1 MITRAIDWI
10 KSHRLTALLLLV
22 VLYFTWKSF
31 FGGFYGLNSISL
43 EKSVGRGSFGT
54 TSIANPSVALDS
66 YGSDMDGKSFS
77 PIYPPTPEF
86 SPQGGIS
93 NRMVVQNSSLS
104 ILVSNVV
111 EARNKI
117 LDYTKQVGGYMVQ
130 SDTSNPQEEATAS
143 ITVRVPSARL
153 DEVLSFYRSQGVK
166 VVSENLMGTDVTD
179 QFVDIDARIETL
191 TKTKILMDDLLD
203 QAVQITDL
211 TNLTREVLSIQSQ
224 IDALKGQQESLKSN
238 ADFTRVTMY
247 LSTDEIALPYTPNE
261 TFRPGVIVKLA
272 VRSLISHLRQ
282 FATTFIWLV
291 VYAVIWVPMLVV
303 IYLVNKRLQ
312 RKATT

>member
-1 MITRAIDWI
+1 MRAIDWV
-10 KSHRLTALLLLV
+10 KSHKLTALLFLL
-22 VLYFTWKSF
+22 VLYFVWKSF
-31 FGGFYGLNSISL
+31 FGGFYGLNSVSL
-43 EKSVGRGSFGT
+43 ERSVGRGSFGT
-54 TSIANPSVALDS
+54 AGIANPSVSMDS
-66 YGSDMDGKSFS
+66 YGSDMATKSIS
-77 PIYPPTPEF
+77 PIFPSTPEF
-86 SPQGGIS
+86 APQGGVS

-104 ILVSNVV
+104 LLVTNVV
-111 EARNKI
+111 ESRNKI

-130 SDTSNPQEEATAS
+130 ADTSNPQEEATAS

-153 DEVLSFYRSQGVK
+153 DEVLSFYRSQSVK

-179 QFVDIDARIETL
+179 QYVDIDARVETL
-191 TKTKILMDDLLD
+191 TKTKVQMEALLD
-203 QAVQITDL
+203 QAVQISDL

-282 FATTFIWLV
+282 LATTFIWV
-291 VYAVIWVPMLVV
+291 AIYAVIWVPVLVI

-312 RKATT
+312 KKASV